1 MSLNIIENRCTV
13 EASFLD
19 AEMKLLNQT
28 ISIVCNSP
36 SELHQLGF
44 HFEYRSMIGQ
54 LNREMKTLQSK
65 ILFQVCQWPKPS
77 FKQQSKKMMLI
88 SMYY

>member
-1 MSLNIIENRCTV
+1 MSHEYVSYYMTHLTEYEFQENRCTV

-28 ISIVCNSP
+28 ISIVCNNP

-44 HFEYRSMIGQ
+44 HSV
-54 LNREMKTLQSK
+54 L
-65 ILFQVCQWPKPS
+65 
-77 FKQQSKKMMLI
+77 
-88 SMYY
+88 